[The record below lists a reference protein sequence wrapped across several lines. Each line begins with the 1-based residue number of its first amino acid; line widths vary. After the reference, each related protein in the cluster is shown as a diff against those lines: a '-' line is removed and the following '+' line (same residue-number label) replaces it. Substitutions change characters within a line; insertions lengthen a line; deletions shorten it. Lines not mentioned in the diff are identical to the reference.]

1 MKKIKVFLNFILII
15 YTFIG
20 IVQFVKYIR
29 TDNLLM
35 SISNICI
42 FVSGIMFLYLFNFK
56 HK

>member
-29 TDNLLM
+29 MDNLLM

-42 FVSGIMFLYLFNFK
+42 FVSGIMFLYLFNIK

>member
-1 MKKIKVFLNFILII
+1 MKKLKVFLNFILII

-29 TDNLLM
+29 MDNLLM